1 MDVVLSSRQA
11 VQTWGSLKHALNL
24 KPLHV
29 ILGWEFVFK
38 DQFYSQL
45 TEDQLC

>member
-11 VQTWGSLKHALNL
+11 VQTWGSLKHALN
-24 KPLHV
+24 LHV